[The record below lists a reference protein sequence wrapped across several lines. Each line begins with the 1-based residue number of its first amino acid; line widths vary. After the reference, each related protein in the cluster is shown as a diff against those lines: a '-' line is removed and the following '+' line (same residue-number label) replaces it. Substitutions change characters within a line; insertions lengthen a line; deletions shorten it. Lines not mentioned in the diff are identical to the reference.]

1 MSSHVE
7 SHPLSGILLKQIH
20 TDASKVLIISH
31 VNKEQPYLQRFSYHL
46 LDGVGSLFNMRKL
59 IYNLT
64 PATIWSTWNIKPF
77 DLVLPLENL
86 LLPLPAVFT
95 VLAFLGMSRKQ
106 LLHLRCLKTCKSYL
120 SNPKKKKCKS
130 SSFSRDSRNN
140 AMRYICSN
148 PNVIKPNM
156 RGKKRKTNMRG
167 LMVKE
172 FRRPK
177 GQCGTIGKFTWKILS
192 KSG

>member
-1 MSSHVE
+1 MQK
-7 SHPLSGILLKQIH
+7 LL
-20 TDASKVLIISH
+20 
-31 VNKEQPYLQRFSYHL
+31 
-46 LDGVGSLFNMRKL
+46 
-59 IYNLT
+59 
-64 PATIWSTWNIKPF
+64 IKP
-77 DLVLPLENL
+77 
-86 LLPLPAVFT
+86 
-95 VLAFLGMSRKQ
+95 K
-106 LLHLRCLKTCKSYL
+106 
-120 SNPKKKKCKS
+120 KKKKCKS

-177 GQCGTIGKFTWKILS
+177 GQCGTIGKFTWKILR

>member
-7 SHPLSGILLKQIH
+7 SHPLSGILLKYIH

-95 VLAFLGMSRKQ
+95 VLAFLGMS
-106 LLHLRCLKTCKSYL
+106 CK
-120 SNPKKKKCKS
+120 
-130 SSFSRDSRNN
+130 
-140 AMRYICSN
+140 
-148 PNVIKPNM
+148 
-156 RGKKRKTNMRG
+156 
-167 LMVKE
+167 
-172 FRRPK
+172 
-177 GQCGTIGKFTWKILS
+177 
-192 KSG
+192 